1 MSQHAFLSPS
11 ASHRWLNC
19 PPSAKLCAAEAETK
33 SAYTLEGTDAHTLCA
48 YLVERSLGQA
58 SPDPIKSLCYYNAQ
72 MQEYCNGYASFVMEE
87 LSKLQKNDPDAKVL
101 IEQKVDYS
109 HWVPDGTG
117 TADCIMLSKETLE
130 IIDYK
135 YGQGILVQACSAQFG
150 GNPQLMCYS
159 LGAIATFDDTYH
171 FRTVRMVIYQP
182 RLDNISIYEM
192 TKQELISWAN
202 DVLAPTAAL
211 AMEGKGVLKAGEHC
225 IFCKAKLSCPARS
238 DYYRLELIKND
249 FLTIE
254 NNEKGENIMTK
265 FKNLTKVITGPNTIF
280 SYLNCWDP
288 KANQGGTPKFSVSL
302 IIPKSDTKTVE
313 KIKAAIQA
321 AYEEGQGKLKGS
333 GKSVPALSTLKTPL
347 RDGDLERPDDPNYQ
361 NCYFINANSTTAP
374 GIVDANCNPIL
385 ERAEMY
391 SGVKGRASI
400 SLYAYNANGNRG
412 IACGLNNL
420 QKLSDGTPL
429 GGRSRAE
436 DDFSSADEDDFL
448 N

>member
-19 PPSAKLCAAEAETK
+19 PPSAKLCASEKDHASSYA
-33 SAYTLEGTDAHTLCA
+33 LEGTDAHTLCA
-48 YLVERSLGQA
+48 HLVERALGRD
-58 SPDPIKSLCYYNAQ
+58 SPDPIESLTYYNSQ
-72 MQEYCNGYASFVMEE
+72 MQECGDGYASFVMEE
-87 LSKLQKNDPDAKVL
+87 LQKLQMNDPDAKVL

-117 TADCIMLSKETLE
+117 TADCIILSKDTLE

-135 YGQGILVQACSAQFG
+135 YGQGVLVHADSAQFG

-159 LGAIATFDDTYH
+159 LGAIARFDDTYH
-171 FRTVRMVIYQP
+171 FQTVRMVIYQP
-182 RLDNISIYEM
+182 RLKNISVYEM
-192 TKQELISWAN
+192 TKQELLLWA
-202 DVLAPTAAL
+202 DTVLAPTAAL
-211 AMEGKGVLKAGEHC
+211 AMEGKGEFKAGEHC
-225 IFCKAKLSCPARS
+225 RFCKVKSTCLMQS
-238 DYYRLELIKND
+238 DYRLLLAKKD
-249 FLTIE
+249 FLTFH
-254 NNEKGENIMTK
+254 EKGANTMPK

-288 KANQGGTPKFSVSL
+288 KANQGGSPKFSVSL
-302 IIPKSDTKTVE
+302 IIPKSDVKTIQ
-313 KIKAAIQA
+313 KINDAIQA
-321 AYEEGQGKLKGS
+321 AYDEGQNKLKGS

-347 RDGDLERPDDPNYQ
+347 RDGDLERPDDANYK
-361 NCYFINANSTTAP
+361 NSYFINANSSTAP
-374 GIVDANCNPIL
+374 GIVDADCNPII
-385 ERAEMY
+385 ERSEMY

-400 SLYAYNANGNRG
+400 SLYAYNVNGNRG

>member
-1 MSQHAFLSPS
+1 MSQHALLSPS

-19 PPSAKLCAAEAETK
+19 PPSAKLCASEKDHASSYA
-33 SAYTLEGTDAHTLCA
+33 LEGTDAHTLCA
-48 YLVERSLGQA
+48 YLLERALGRD
-58 SPDPIKSLCYYNAQ
+58 SPDPVESLDYYNTQ
-72 MQEYCNGYASFVMEE
+72 MQKYSDGYASFVVEE
-87 LSKLQKNDPDAKVL
+87 FHKLLEKDPDAKVL

-117 TADCIMLSKETLE
+117 TADCIILSRETLE

-135 YGQGILVQACSAQFG
+135 YGRGILVQACSAQFG

-159 LGAIATFDDTYH
+159 LGAVAMFDDTCH
-171 FRTVRMVIYQP
+171 FQTIRMVIYQP
-182 RLDNISIYEM
+182 RLNNISVYEM
-192 TKQELISWAN
+192 TKQELIAWAD

-211 AMEGKGVLKAGEHC
+211 AMEGKGELKAGEHC
-225 IFCKAKLSCPARS
+225 IFCKVKLSCPARS
-238 DYYRLELIKND
+238 DYRLELIRND

-265 FKNLTKVITGPNTIF
+265 FKNLTKVITGPNTTF

-288 KANQGGTPKFSVSL
+288 KANQGGTPKYSVSL
-302 IIPKSDTKTVE
+302 IIPKSDTKTIE

-321 AYEEGQGKLKGS
+321 AYDEGQGKLKGS
-333 GKSVPALSTLKTPL
+333 GKSVPALSTMKTPL
-347 RDGDLERPDDPNYQ
+347 RDGDLERPDDPSYQ
-361 NCYFINANSTTAP
+361 NCYFVNANSTTAP
-374 GIVDANCNPIL
+374 GIVDADCNPIL

-400 SLYAYNANGNRG
+400 NFYSYNSSGNRG

-420 QKLSDGTPL
+420 QKLSDGAPL